1 MRGLFALE
9 RKETADR
16 QTSRT
21 SKAPWDVATERVSLL
36 QGGEIVCRFLNNF
49 IVSCLPYQNWV
60 GLFLKE
66 TWGPIFV
73 LTVACRLIWMVT

>member
-1 MRGLFALE
+1 MRGLFTLE

-36 QGGEIVCRFLNNF
+36 QGGEIVCRILNNF
-49 IVSCLPYQNWV
+49 IVSCLPYQNLV
-60 GLFLKE
+60 GLLLTE
-66 TWGPIFV
+66 MWDPILV
-73 LTVACRLIWMVT
+73 STVACRFIWMIT